1 MTTTPEP
8 DAELGQ
14 PEPAPEPSGTT
25 NGTRAA
31 ALVGKV
37 LIGLGLL
44 LLAFVVFELLGTT
57 YLQGRHQD
65 ALRAQIGAAAPAT
78 HGATP
83 EHVVVGPPTTVSP
96 AAPPPAGSPVAVI
109 EIPKISLNQVVVEGT
124 GEAQLELGP
133 GHYVGTPLPGEA
145 GNVGIAGH
153 RTTWGRPFYNLD
165 QLVSGDPIYL
175 ATSRGTFVYRVV
187 WSRVVAP
194 TDVGVLDATPTDVL
208 TLTTCNPRYSAAQRL
223 VVRAELSGT
232 DETLRLRPHTPSAA
246 ATGHAATFQPG
257 LLETI
262 ALGLLVAL
270 LLLGAWLGARRL
282 SRPWLA
288 YLIAAP
294 FVAVSLFFFFVA
306 LSAQLPAGY

>member
-1 MTTTPEP
+1 MTSAPEP
-8 DAELGQ
+8 DAPLD
-14 PEPAPEPSGTT
+14 EPRSTSGTSV
-25 NGTRAA
+25 TRAA
-31 ALVGKV
+31 ALAGKV

-44 LLAFVVFELLGTT
+44 LLAFVAFEILGTS
-57 YLQGRHQD
+57 YLQGRHQA
-65 ALRAQIGAAAPAT
+65 ALRGQIGDTAAAARL
-78 HGATP
+78 AAP
-83 EHVVVGPPTTVSP
+83 EHEVVGPPTTVAP
-96 AAPPPAGSPVAVI
+96 TTPPPAGSPVAVI
-109 EIPKISLNQVVVEGT
+109 AIPKISLNQVVVEGT

-165 QLVSGDPIYL
+165 QLSQGDPIYL
-175 ATSRGTFVYRVV
+175 ATSRGTFIYRVL

-194 TDVGVLDATPTDVL
+194 TDVSVLDPTPTNSL

-223 VVRAELSGT
+223 VVRAQLSGT
-232 DETLRLRPHTPSAA
+232 IEILRLHPSPPSTSRAAPSAPA
-246 ATGHAATFQPG
+246 QPG

-270 LLLGAWLGARRL
+270 LLVGAWLGARRL

-306 LSAQLPAGY
+306 LSAHLPAGY